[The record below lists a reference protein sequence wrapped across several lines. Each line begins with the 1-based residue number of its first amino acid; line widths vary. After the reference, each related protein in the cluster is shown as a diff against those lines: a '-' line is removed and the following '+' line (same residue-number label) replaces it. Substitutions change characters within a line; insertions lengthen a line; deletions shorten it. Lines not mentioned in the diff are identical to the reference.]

1 MFEKNINASFNPVLH
16 LWLPTV
22 SFLGTPPPSLL
33 RFWATPPSPILDPRS
48 ISGPRSI
55 SAPRSI
61 SGSPRLHFWTHRPT
75 GFPKE
80 EARTWPVIEG
90 GEMMPACLPY
100 LVILALL
107 GNLYRKTSSHL
118 VARKGKVG

>member
-1 MFEKNINASFNPVLH
+1 MFEKNINASLNPVLH

-22 SFLGTPPPSLL
+22 SFLGPPLSLL
-33 RFWATPPSPILDPRS
+33 RFWATPPSLILN
-48 ISGPRSI
+48 
-55 SAPRSI
+55 PRSI

-80 EARTWPVIEG
+80 EARTWPFIEG
-90 GEMMPACLPY
+90 GEMMPACLRY

-118 VARKGKVG
+118 VARKGEVG